1 MNLSNDFLTLLI
13 KIGVGLEVITAIIGT
28 IYYNKYKNVP
38 VLKYFIFLLWYVVFN
53 ELIGLYIRLY
63 GSGYNALI
71 INVYN
76 LINFS
81 YILYL
86 FQSYLS
92 SKKSKKIV
100 LILCVTYLISFII
113 NGFYEN
119 YLIEFQSVPY
129 IIAAFFVV
137 ITILLYFREILNSEK
152 VLYTKKNLLFWIGV
166 GLLLYFIGNIPFR
179 IIRNYYEYLS
189 DATTLFLV
197 NFTLAI
203 IMNACFI
210 IGFIWSDK
218 KQLY

>member
-1 MNLSNDFLTLLI
+1 MSLSNDFLTLLI
-13 KIGVGLEVITAIIGT
+13 KIGVGLEVVTAIVGT
-28 IYYNKYKNVP
+28 IYYHKYKNAP
-38 VLKYFIFLLWYVVFN
+38 VLKYFIFLLWYVVCN
-53 ELIGLYIRLY
+53 EFIGLYIRLY

-71 INVYN
+71 INIYN

-81 YILYL
+81 YILFLFKNYL
-86 FQSYLS
+86 NSAKG
-92 SKKSKKIV
+92 KKLV
-100 LILCVTYLISFII
+100 LILCILYLISFII

-119 YLIEFQSVPY
+119 YLIDFQSIPY

-152 VLYTKKNLLFWIGV
+152 VLHAKKNLLFWIGV
-166 GLLLYFIGNIPFR
+166 GLLLYFVGNIPFR

-189 DATTLFLV
+189 DASTLFLV
-197 NFTLAI
+197 NFTLAV
-203 IMNACFI
+203 IMNVCFI